1 MPVQYTP
8 TNVLR
13 AKKAAKK
20 LDIAPSTFY
29 LWQNPSSRYYKPT
42 LPRRVKLG
50 ERAGGWLEPE
60 LDEWLAARAAA
71 RSQGE

>member
-1 MPVQYTP
+1 MPVKCTP

-13 AKKAAKK
+13 AKKAAEK
-20 LDIAPSTFY
+20 LDIARSTFY
-29 LWQNPSSRYYKPT
+29 LWQNPASRHYKPT

-50 ERAGGWLEPE
+50 ERAAGWIESE

-71 RSQGE
+71 RTTQV